1 MSPLSCTFPL
11 PHLLF
16 LVDCVN
22 ACNLVEEG
30 GEPTAAPSSFVN
42 QRRKLLITPTTT
54 AEAATRTTIT
64 TTRTSQG
71 QHTTVTVMWSTQL
84 RSIVSMWL
92 RFRTRKANETRN
104 RTENQNETQLRRACD
119 LRLSHILSL
128 SLSLYI
134 YVYIIYVYVL
144 YSVYGYTY
152 VYLYICP
159 VYRTRRVF
167 VSLYLP
173 YY

>member
-11 PHLLF
+11 PHPLF

-22 ACNLVEEG
+22 ACNLVKEG

-54 AEAATRTTIT
+54 AETATRTTIT
-64 TTRTSQG
+64 TTTSQG

-84 RSIVSMWL
+84 RSIASMWL

-119 LRLSHILSL
+119 LRLSHIPSALPPSL
-128 SLSLYI
+128 CLYI
-134 YVYIIYVYVL
+134 YVYIIY
-144 YSVYGYTY
+144 
-152 VYLYICP
+152 IC
-159 VYRTRRVF
+159 VI
-167 VSLYLP
+167 
-173 YY
+173 

>member
-1 MSPLSCTFPL
+1 
-11 PHLLF
+11 
-16 LVDCVN
+16 
-22 ACNLVEEG
+22 
-30 GEPTAAPSSFVN
+30 
-42 QRRKLLITPTTT
+42 
-54 AEAATRTTIT
+54 
-64 TTRTSQG
+64 
-71 QHTTVTVMWSTQL
+71 MWSTQL
-84 RSIVSMWL
+84 RSIASMWL

-119 LRLSHILSL
+119 LRLSHIPPLC
-128 SLSLYI
+128 LYI
-134 YVYIIYVYVL
+134 YVYIIYIYVL

>member
-1 MSPLSCTFPL
+1 MGRALWAYVANTWQFVLFTNPLGGEPSVMYLSPPPL
-11 PHLLF
+11 PL

-22 ACNLVEEG
+22 ACNLVKEG

-64 TTRTSQG
+64 TTTSQG

-84 RSIVSMWL
+84 RSIASMWL

-119 LRLSHILSL
+119 LRLSHTPSALPPSL
-128 SLSLYI
+128 CLYI
-134 YVYIIYVYVL
+134 YVYIIY
-144 YSVYGYTY
+144 
-152 VYLYICP
+152 IC
-159 VYRTRRVF
+159 VI
-167 VSLYLP
+167 
-173 YY
+173 

>member
-1 MSPLSCTFPL
+1 MPLSPTASR
-11 PHLLF
+11 F

-22 ACNLVEEG
+22 ACNLVREG

-54 AEAATRTTIT
+54 AEAATRTTT
-64 TTRTSQG
+64 TTSQG

-84 RSIVSMWL
+84 RSIASMWL

-134 YVYIIYVYVL
+134 YMYVYIIYVYVL